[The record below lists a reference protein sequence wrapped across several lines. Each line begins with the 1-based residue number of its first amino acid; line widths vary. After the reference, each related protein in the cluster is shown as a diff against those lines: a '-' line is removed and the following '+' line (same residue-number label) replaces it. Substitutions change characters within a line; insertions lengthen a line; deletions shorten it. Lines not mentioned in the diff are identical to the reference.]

1 MSLTPVAADHPIE
14 HTAADWWARLRDPG
28 LAEHALLEWSDWL
41 EADPRHAEAFERAS
55 ALAEAAGAMDTAMR
69 ERFVQRFAATQPAQ
83 TVQPAGRRPRP
94 VALAAAAVLAAMV
107 LAAGLFLALR
117 PGPASGSQQY
127 ASRLAGHRDI
137 DLPDGSSIELGG
149 ATSVTTRYGRDERTI
164 DLEVGEAFFRVAH
177 AERPFVVNAGPLRI
191 RDLGTAFNVRR
202 TGDRVTV
209 AVTEGRVR
217 VSPSGA
223 QGDDSTV
230 ELGAGREVSY
240 DPETQAM
247 RILDVDPAT
256 ATAWRGHR
264 LEFVNEPLSSVVD
277 NVNRYSAR
285 PIRLTDPTL
294 GKLTFTGTVQVDT
307 IDSWVSALP
316 RVFPVRVNTYADR
329 LELTRQTAMTRGARP
344 R

>member
-1 MSLTPVAADHPIE
+1 MTLTPVSADRPIE
-14 HTAADWWARLRDPG
+14 HAAADWWARLRDPA
-28 LAEHALLEWSDWL
+28 LPEQALLAWSDWL

-55 ALAEAAGAMDTAMR
+55 ALAEAAGAMDVSLR
-69 ERFVQRFAATQPAQ
+69 ERFVQRFAP
-83 TVQPAGRRPRP
+83 VQPDRTAGRRRRP

-107 LAAGLFLALR
+107 LGAGLFLTLR
-117 PGPASGSQQY
+117 PGQAGASQQY
-127 ASRLAGHRDI
+127 ASQLAGHRDI

-149 ATSVTTRYGRDERTI
+149 ATSVTARYGHDERAV
-164 DLEVGEAFFRVAH
+164 DLEMGEAFFRVAH

-223 QGDDSTV
+223 RDDSGTV

-247 RILDVDPAT
+247 RILDVDPAM

-316 RVFPVRVNTYADR
+316 RVFPVRVDTYADR
-329 LELTRQTAMTRGARP
+329 LELSRQTAMTRGARP

>member
-1 MSLTPVAADHPIE
+1 MTTATFPFERQIE
-14 HTAADWWARLRDPG
+14 HTAADWWARLRDPA
-28 LAEHALLEWSDWL
+28 LPEPALLQWSEWL
-41 EADPRHAEAFERAS
+41 EADPRHADAFERAC
-55 ALAEAAGAMDTAMR
+55 ALAESAATMDAGSRR
-69 ERFVQRFAATQPAQ
+69 EFVARFAP
-83 TVQPAGRRPRP
+83 VPRVRRRGLPR
-94 VALAAAAVLAAMV
+94 VALA
-107 LAAGLFLALR
+107 LAAGVALVFVAAELFLALR
-117 PGPASGSQQY
+117 PGAMNDPHQY
-127 ASRLAGHRDI
+127 TSERAGHRDI

-149 ATSVTTRYGRDERTI
+149 ATSVTTRYGRDERTV
-164 DLEVGEAFFRVAH
+164 DLEAGEAFFRVAH
-177 AERPFVVNAGPLRI
+177 APRPFVVNAGPLRI

-217 VSPSGA
+217 VSPLA
-223 QGDDSTV
+223 ARDDAATV
-230 ELGAGREVSY
+230 ELGAGREVSF

-285 PIRLTDPTL
+285 PIRLADPTL
-294 GKLTFTGTVQVDT
+294 GRMTFTGTVQVDT
-307 IDSWVSALP
+307 IDSWVAALP
-316 RVFPVRVNTYADR
+316 RVFPLRVDTYPDR
-329 LELTRQTAMTRGARP
+329 LELARQTTAARGAQP